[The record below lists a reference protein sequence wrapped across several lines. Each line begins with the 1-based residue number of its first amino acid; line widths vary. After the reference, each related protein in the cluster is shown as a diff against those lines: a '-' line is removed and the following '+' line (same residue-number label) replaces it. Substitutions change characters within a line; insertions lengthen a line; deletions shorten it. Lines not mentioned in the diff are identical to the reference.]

1 MQLIL
6 IISLAVFAYLLG
18 SIPTAVWVGKMFY
31 GVDVRTQGSGNA
43 GATNTIR
50 VLGWK
55 AGVPVLLFDVF
66 KAWAAV
72 KLPVLFSVG
81 LDVDTLINFQLLLGA
96 LAVAGHVFP
105 VFAGFRGG
113 KGVASITGI
122 VVALFPGAFLMVLGV
137 FIVLLVIFSY
147 VSLASVISSIA
158 FPLIAIFIFRTE
170 HPLLLVFSILVAIV
184 VPVLHRKNIRRLLK
198 GTEPKF
204 VFRKTS

>member
-1 MQLIL
+1 MQLFLIL
-6 IISLAVFAYLLG
+6 SLIVFAYLLG
-18 SIPTAVWVGKMFY
+18 SIPTAVWVGKIFY

-137 FIVLLVIFSY
+137 FIVLLVIFGY
-147 VSLASVISSIA
+147 VSLASVLSSIA
-158 FPLIAIFIFRTE
+158 FPLVAIFILRTE
-170 HPLLLVFSILVAIV
+170 HPVLMVFSILVAIV
-184 VPVLHRKNIRRLLK
+184 IPVLHRKNIRRLLN